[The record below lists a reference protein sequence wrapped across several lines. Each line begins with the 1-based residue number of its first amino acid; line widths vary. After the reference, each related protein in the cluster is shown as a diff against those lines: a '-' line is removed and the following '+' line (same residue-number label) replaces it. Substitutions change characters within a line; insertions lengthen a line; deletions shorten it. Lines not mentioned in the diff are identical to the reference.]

1 MPYEATEVLSRLPKL
16 AHAVEINRPVSTPEY
31 YHASVGASAHTL
43 EGPRNVI
50 FVLGGRMDD
59 TLTRADWQR
68 AIDQV
73 AAVNPGLRLR
83 WEGRLGFSRWR
94 SDGPPPRLRML
105 DHVEWDLNSQE
116 GGEFITAEPLSLTT
130 GPTVELIVARQAN
143 GRGLVI
149 LRTLHAIVDGMGGFH
164 AMYEIFRALRGEP
177 LLGSNAAFSDVDLMR
192 AAQSKA
198 PQDEPKSTEKAPPA
212 YWLTGE
218 PAGEVLGD
226 DWTRMK
232 LGPVR
237 KQLLAR
243 LAVALTEIAHQHS
256 DHEVVIA
263 IPVDLRRHA
272 PGLKSTI
279 NFSSM
284 VHVRM
289 QKGDGPEVFQQRL
302 QALLESGKEVAYH
315 PVLNLVRW
323 LPLAWLDRLLGRSLK
338 NYQTRKPL
346 ETFLISNIGRL
357 DTVAMSA
364 YGFQMDEFS
373 AFPQPGNA
381 FAILYSVEGEMYVI
395 FNLPR
400 VLSSQGRG
408 EACLNYLKTQLM
420 AEHG

>member
-1 MPYEATEVLSRLPKL
+1 MPYVATDALSRLPKL

-31 YHASVGASAHTL
+31 YHASVGASPHTL
-43 EGPRNVI
+43 ESPRNVI
-50 FVLGGRMDD
+50 FVLGGLMDG
-59 TLTRADWQR
+59 TLTQDDWQR
-68 AIDQV
+68 AIDQA

-94 SDGPPPRLRML
+94 SNGPSPRLRML
-105 DHVEWDLNSQE
+105 DHVDWDMNSQE

-130 GPTVELIVARQAN
+130 GPTVELIVARQAG

-149 LRTLHAIVDGMGGFH
+149 LRTLHTIVDGMGGFH

-192 AAQSKA
+192 AAQHEA
-198 PQDEPKSTEKAPPA
+198 PADEPKAAKASPA

-218 PAGEVLGD
+218 PSGDVLGD
-226 DWTRMK
+226 DWTRIK

-243 LAVALTEIAHQHS
+243 LAVALTEIAHQYS
-256 DHEVVIA
+256 EHEVVIA

-289 QKGDGPEVFQQRL
+289 EKGDGVEVFQQRL
-302 QALLESGKEVAYH
+302 QALLERGKEVAYH
-315 PVLNLVRW
+315 PVLNLIRW
-323 LPLAWLDRLLGRSLK
+323 LPLSWLDRLLGRSLK

-357 DTVAMSA
+357 DTAGMSA

-381 FAILYSVEGEMYVI
+381 FVILYSVEGEVNVI
-395 FNLPR
+395 LNLPR
-400 VLSSQGRG
+400 VLASQGRG
-408 EACLNYLKTQLM
+408 EASLNYLKTQLM
-420 AEHG
+420 TEQG